1 MLTETSG
8 LLWRNKI
15 FIDLLLS
22 LSVIAELTNWTPL
35 MVWLCIAGF
44 FRGVALSNFT
54 LCVSEYCTLEQLPGA
69 FGWHMI
75 GKAVFV
81 ICFGPL
87 IGAIRDYTTYSL
99 CIHAM
104 TLCILLGVAAWLCEF
119 ALGRFRKGAK

>member
-1 MLTETSG
+1 M
-8 LLWRNKI
+8 I
-15 FIDLLLS
+15 FLFLA
-22 LSVIAELTNWTPL
+22 VIAELTSWTPL

-81 ICFGPL
+81 IALGPL
-87 IGAIRDYTTYSL
+87 IGAIRDYTSYAL

-104 TLCILLGVAAWLCEF
+104 TVCILVGVSAWIIEF
-119 ALGRFRKGAK
+119 VLDRFRKNDEAKE

>member
-1 MLTETSG
+1 
-8 LLWRNKI
+8 
-15 FIDLLLS
+15 
-22 LSVIAELTNWTPL
+22 

-87 IGAIRDYTTYSL
+87 IGAIRDYTSFPL

-104 TLCILLGVAAWLCEF
+104 TVCILIGVLAWIVEYVMDRLKKAED
-119 ALGRFRKGAK
+119 AKE